1 MKEWFNNLQT
11 RERNLVL
18 GLALILAVLL
28 IYLLLWE
35 PVTKKVA
42 GLENSVNAQQ
52 AQLTWMQQAS
62 QEIMALQKG
71 TRPQATSNQGTS
83 LINAVESSAK
93 NTGIR
98 DTITRTEPQG
108 SDKIT
113 VELHSTEFDR
123 LVDWIGVLTNQ
134 YNAQITQFSASRTDA
149 KGRVDAR
156 FILSRESS

>member
-18 GLALILAVLL
+18 GAALILAVLL

-35 PVTKKVA
+35 PVTNKVA
-42 GLENSVNAQQ
+42 GLKSSVASQQ
-52 AQLTWMQQAS
+52 AQLAWMQQAN
-62 QEIMALQKG
+62 QEIKALQQG
-71 TRPQATSNQGTS
+71 TRPRRAFNQGIS
-83 LINAVESSAK
+83 LINAVENSAK
-93 NTGIR
+93 KSGVR
-98 DTITRTEPQG
+98 ETITRTEPQG

-113 VELHSTEFDR
+113 VELRGTEFDR

-134 YNAQITQFSASRTDA
+134 YSAQVTQFSASRTDI

-156 FILSRESS
+156 LILSRKSS